1 VALVKIT
8 FTTLAYPH
16 LSLEQVLERPKI
28 FGIDS
33 IELRVADDGIHLRP
47 GYPIDERALDTIERS
62 GVKVVAIAGYA
73 RFSDP
78 SDAERRKNQEL
89 LRTLILMAR
98 NLGARVVRIY
108 AGRFIDEADKAI
120 PRVAR
125 ALNEMTGFALDNG
138 VTIALET
145 HDEAARLEIL
155 KRLLEIL
162 DPSIK
167 VLYDPANMIMVG
179 ERHEESFESIKPR
192 IAHVHIKD
200 FVLEGGKRIYVR
212 PGRGIVPLCRIVRDL
227 HKTKYQ
233 GYISVEWEKMW
244 HPYLDDPD
252 QVIPEYIEY
261 IKKCL

>member
-1 VALVKIT
+1 MRIT

-16 LSLEQVLERPKI
+16 LSLEEVLKKPKI
-28 FGIDS
+28 FDIDS
-33 IELRVADDGIHLRP
+33 IELRVADDGIHLKP
-47 GYPIDERALDTIERS
+47 SYPIDDRALDTIRRS
-62 GVKVVAIAGYA
+62 GVKIVAIAGYA

-78 SDAERRKNQEL
+78 LDAERRKNQEL

-98 NLGARVVRIY
+98 DLGARVVRVY
-108 AGRFIDEADKAI
+108 AGRFVDEADKAV

-125 ALNEMTGFALDNG
+125 ALNEIAGFASDNG
-138 VTIALET
+138 VTIAIET

-155 KRLLEIL
+155 MRLLEML

-167 VLYDPANMIMVG
+167 ILYDPANMIMAG
-179 ERHEESFESIKPR
+179 ERHEESFESIKSR

-200 FVLEGGKRIYVR
+200 FVLEGGRIVYVR

-227 HKTKYQ
+227 HETGYQ

-244 HPYLDDPD
+244 HPYLDDPN

-261 IKKCL
+261 IKKCI